1 MGRSVNGHQENPNR
15 WEAFLRFG
23 GQQNSLCGATIRR
36 GRAPVLALAIAR
48 RGRGVWDTFR
58 RMDMQTR
65 CVIVSGG
72 PAGVMLDLLL
82 ARAGAAVVVLE
93 KHADFRRDFRGDSI
107 HPATVQVMHELGF
120 VDEFRSLL
128 QNEITT
134 LDVVIGNR
142 RFTP

>member
-1 MGRSVNGHQENPNR
+1 M
-15 WEAFLRFG
+15 
-23 GQQNSLCGATIRR
+23 
-36 GRAPVLALAIAR
+36 ALAIAR

-65 CVIVSGG
+65 CVAVSGG
-72 PAGVMLDLLL
+72 PAGVMLGLLL

-107 HPATVQVMHELGF
+107 HPATLQVMHELGF

-142 RFTP
+142 RFTPGRSLHPAGRAVLSGDRFERVVVEHQEL